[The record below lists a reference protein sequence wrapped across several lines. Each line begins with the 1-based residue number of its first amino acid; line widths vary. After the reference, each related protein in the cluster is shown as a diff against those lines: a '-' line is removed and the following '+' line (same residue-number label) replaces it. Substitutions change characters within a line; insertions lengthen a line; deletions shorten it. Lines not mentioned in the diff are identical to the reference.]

1 MYVCV
6 CNAVT
11 ESEIRQAMELG
22 AQSLQDLK
30 HSLGVAANCG
40 KCASSARCM
49 LRAQDKQM
57 SCDGGRMEL
66 ALQSA

>member
-11 ESEIRQAMELG
+11 ESEIRQAVELG
-22 AQSLQDLK
+22 ARSLQDLQ
-30 HSLGVAANCG
+30 HGLGVAANCG

-49 LRAQDKQM
+49 LHAEGQKQM
-57 SCDGGRMEL
+57 SCDDMGL
-66 ALQSA
+66 SLQSA

>member
-11 ESEIRQAMELG
+11 ESEIRQAVELG
-22 AQSLQDLK
+22 ARSLQDLQ

-40 KCASSARCM
+40 KCASSACCM
-49 LRAQDKQM
+49 LRAEGQKQM
-57 SCDGGRMEL
+57 SCDGMEFT
-66 ALQSA
+66 AQFA